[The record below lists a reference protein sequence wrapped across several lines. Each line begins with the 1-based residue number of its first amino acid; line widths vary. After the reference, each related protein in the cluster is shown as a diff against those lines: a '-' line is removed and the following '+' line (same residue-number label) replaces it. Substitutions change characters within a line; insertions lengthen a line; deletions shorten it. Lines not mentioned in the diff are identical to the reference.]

1 MHGASK
7 GSSCSR
13 ESKPE
18 SMYDELSKYGASM
31 KKRILSFVNNALIY
45 SGNQEKV
52 FKWCGNLETH
62 LFNHKW

>member
-1 MHGASK
+1 MEHLKEVVAAGRANL
-7 GSSCSR
+7 
-13 ESKPE
+13 

-52 FKWCGNLETH
+52 FKWCENLETH